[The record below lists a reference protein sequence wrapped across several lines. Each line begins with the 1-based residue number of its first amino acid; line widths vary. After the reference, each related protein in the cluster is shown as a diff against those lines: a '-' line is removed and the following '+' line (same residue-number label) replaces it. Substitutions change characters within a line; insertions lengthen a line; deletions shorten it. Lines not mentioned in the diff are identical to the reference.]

1 MIGIDQLRT
10 AQRFSPAPPH
20 TSLRYAKAARQR
32 TAFLCHSHK
41 DEQLAQGLAHLLWQ
55 GGWQVYIDWQDT
67 SMPATPN
74 RTTAERIQEKILETD
89 FFLFLATGNSL
100 ASRWCPW
107 ELGFADGR
115 KKLESIVIVPTRDGT
130 TTHGNEYMGLYRHI
144 DHNDLGR
151 LVIRPAGGGRYSE
164 LDIRML

>member
-55 GGWQVYIDWQDT
+55 GGWQVYIDWQDA
-67 SMPATPN
+67 SMPVTPN
-74 RTTAERIQEKILETD
+74 RTTAEKIQEKILETD

-115 KKLESIVIVPTRDGT
+115 KKLESIVIVPTREGT
-130 TTHGNEYMGLYRHI
+130 TTHGNEYMGLYRYI

-151 LVIRPAGGGRYSE
+151 LVVRPAGGARYSE
-164 LDIRML
+164 LDLRML